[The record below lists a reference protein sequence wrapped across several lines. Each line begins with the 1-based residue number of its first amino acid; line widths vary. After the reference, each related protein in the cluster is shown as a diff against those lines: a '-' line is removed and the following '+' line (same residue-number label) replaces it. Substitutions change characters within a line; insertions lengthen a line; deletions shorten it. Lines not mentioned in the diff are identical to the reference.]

1 MKNILVF
8 FGLLVFL
15 SGINSQETQAQ
26 TQVAVPTVTPMTP
39 VDGAFKHTGPVIPV
53 DGAFTR
59 TDLFKRKPTPLPTP
73 READVMWSKKIWR
86 IIDLRETMN
95 QPMYFPTK
103 EVEGKNNLVNLL
115 LLGIKDSKIT
125 AYDAKDDD
133 EFKVPMSIDQVK
145 AAFGGT
151 ARKIQ
156 KRSIDTGEMKDT
168 TVTGEMRSEEIKQI
182 ELKEEWYFDKQNSTL
197 NVRII
202 GICPIREYYAD
213 NDINQETVLRQQ
225 MFWIYYPEARELMAA
240 NEVFN
245 TENTAR
251 NSSYD
256 DLFLKRMFT
265 SYILKE
271 SNIYNN
277 RAISQYLKGKDAMLE
292 SKRIESDIFDY
303 EQNLWEY

>member
-15 SGINSQETQAQ
+15 SGTTSQETQAQ
-26 TQVAVPTVTPMTP
+26 TQVAAPTATPMTP
-39 VDGAFKHTGPVIPV
+39 MDGAFKRTGPPI

-59 TDLFKRKPTPLPTP
+59 TDLFKRKPTPLPYV

-95 QPMYFPTK
+95 QPMYYPTT

-115 LLGIKDSKIT
+115 LLGIKDNKLT

-156 KRSIDTGEMKDT
+156 KRNIDTGGLEDT
-168 TVTGEMRSEEIKQI
+168 VVNGEMRSEEIKQI

-245 TENTAR
+245 TKNTAR

-256 DLFLKRMFT
+256 DLFLKRIFT

-277 RAISQYLKGKDAMLE
+277 RAISQYLSGKDAMLE
-292 SKRIESDIFDY
+292 SKKIESDIFDY